1 MGGLTRTQ
9 GVRTLRTPWG
19 FPYGAWRRRSWA
31 DIALGA
37 AVSASLVMA
46 FVALGTA
53 TTGSAHPGVV
63 MNGVGSRVLSVSP
76 FGFAWQ
82 DGVHVGDLVLSIRA
96 SDEPGGWEMTVRTRG
111 GAVLTSSASARNET
125 LRVTT
130 PLAALALLASMVAF
144 ALRARWPKGAWAM
157 ASIGVLLA
165 GVPLWVQADPQVSVL
180 GLGLAT
186 VVPAAGVIGR
196 RMRSP
201 IGMAATAVLL
211 GFVGIWAVSRAL
223 PLGSS
228 ALPDPRWLEDQRST
242 IAFYSTCALILVA
255 AIDLRRT
262 EALGWRGRFT
272 SLDLA
277 AAAVYVGTVVVLML
291 FIGVDWMILAAIS
304 LVVVVAYPR
313 SRRSILRATDAL
325 VLGDVRRQAAIAAS
339 EGERARLA
347 ADLHDVPIQEL
358 SAVISRLELVEVA
371 AEEREALRRV
381 VSQLRS
387 VTTELRPPVLDDL
400 GLPLAIE
407 ALADQYAREGTSIRI
422 DVADRTTPRQAR
434 DPDVELAIYRVTEEA
449 VRNAVTHADARRV
462 DVTGVI
468 AADSMEIE
476 VRDDGRGLDHGALE
490 RARKAGHAGL
500 IAMRQ
505 RAEAIGAHLSL
516 RSEIGV
522 GVSVMIAWNR

>member
-1 MGGLTRTQ
+1 
-9 GVRTLRTPWG
+9 
-19 FPYGAWRRRSWA
+19 
-31 DIALGA
+31 
-37 AVSASLVMA
+37 VSASLVMA
-46 FVALGTA
+46 LVALGTA
-53 TTGSAHPGVV
+53 TTGFAHSGIVA
-63 MNGVGSRVLSVSP
+63 NGVGSRVLFVSP
-76 FGFAWQ
+76 LGFAWQ
-82 DGVHVGDLVLSIRA
+82 DGVHVGDIVVSMRA
-96 SDEPGGWEMTVRTRG
+96 SDEPGGGEITVRTRG
-111 GAVLTSSASARNET
+111 GALLTSSASAHDES

-130 PLAALALLASMVAF
+130 PIAVLALLASVVAF
-144 ALRARWPKGAWAM
+144 ALRAPWPKGAWAM

-165 GVPLWVQADPQVSVL
+165 GVPLWVQGDPQVSTL

-186 VVPAAGVIGR
+186 VVPVAGILGNR
-196 RMRSP
+196 IRSP
-201 IGMAATAVLL
+201 IGIAAIVALL
-211 GFVGIWAVSRAL
+211 GFLGIWAVSRAL
-223 PLGSS
+223 PLGAPS
-228 ALPDPRWLEDQRST
+228 LPDPRWLEQQRST
-242 IAFYSTCALILVA
+242 IAFYLTWAVILAA
-255 AIDLRRT
+255 AIDLRRSG
-262 EALGWRGRFT
+262 ALGWRGRIT

-277 AAAVYVGTVVVLML
+277 AAAAYAGAMVVLSL
-291 FIGVDWMILAAIS
+291 FAGVDWVILAAIS
-304 LVVVVAYPR
+304 VVVVVVYPR
-313 SRRSILRATDAL
+313 SRRTILRAADSL

-358 SAVISRLELVEVA
+358 SAVIERLELVEVA

-381 VSQLRS
+381 VSELRS

-407 ALADQYAREGTSIRI
+407 ALADQYAREGMSIRI

-434 DPDVELAIYRVTEEA
+434 DPDVELAFYRVTEEA

-476 VRDDGRGLDHGALE
+476 VRDDGRGLDRGALE

-505 RAEAIGAHLSL
+505 RAEAVDAHLSL
-516 RSEIGV
+516 RSEIGA

>member
-9 GVRTLRTPWG
+9 GVRTLRTSWG
-19 FPYGAWRRRSWA
+19 FPYGALRRRSWA

-46 FVALGTA
+46 LVALGTA
-53 TTGSAHPGVV
+53 TTGFAHAGVV
-63 MNGVGSRVLSVSP
+63 ANGSGTRVLFVSP
-76 FGFAWQ
+76 IGFAQ
-82 DGVHVGDLVLSIRA
+82 LEGVRVADIIDSIRG
-96 SDEPGGWEMTVRTRG
+96 SDEPGGYQLIVRRG
-111 GAVLTSSASARNET
+111 HTVLTISGRQYDDS
-125 LRVTT
+125 LRATT
-130 PLAALALLASMVAF
+130 PIALLGLLASAVAF
-144 ALRARWPKGAWAM
+144 GLWARWPKGAWAM
-157 ASIGVLLA
+157 ASIGVILA
-165 GVPLWVQADPQVSVL
+165 DVPLWVQGDPQVSTL

-186 VVPAAGVIGR
+186 VVPAAGIIGKR
-196 RMRSP
+196 IRSP
-201 IGMAATAVLL
+201 IGIAAIAALL
-211 GFVGIWAVSRAL
+211 GFLGIWAVSRAL
-223 PLGSS
+223 PLGAP
-228 ALPDPRWLEDQRST
+228 ALPNPRWLEDQRST
-242 IAFYSTCALILVA
+242 IAFYMTWAVILAA
-255 AIDLRRT
+255 AIDLRRSG
-262 EALGWRGRFT
+262 ALGWRGRIT

-277 AAAVYVGTVVVLML
+277 AAAAYAGAMVVLSL
-291 FIGVDWMILAAIS
+291 FAGVDWVILAAIS
-304 LVVVVAYPR
+304 LIVVLAYPR
-313 SRRSILRATDAL
+313 SRRAVLRATDAL

-358 SAVISRLELVEVA
+358 SAVIARLELVEDAA
-371 AEEREALRRV
+371 AERDALRRIA
-381 VSQLRS
+381 SQLRA

-516 RSEIGV
+516 RSEIGA